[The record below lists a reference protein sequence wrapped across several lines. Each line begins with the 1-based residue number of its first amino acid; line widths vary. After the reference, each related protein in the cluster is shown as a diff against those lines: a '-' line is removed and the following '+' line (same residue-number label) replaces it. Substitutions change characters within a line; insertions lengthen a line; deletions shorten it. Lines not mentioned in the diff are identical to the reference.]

1 MIESLFGWNQAHQE
15 EGFLP
20 WFKLDEISII
30 TADGID
36 VGWIQY
42 RVDRD
47 EIFLGSIY
55 VLRTMHRHGI
65 GTHVLRS
72 LLALAGQQSKEL
84 TLTVMKINPAVRLY
98 ERIGFRITHEDEY
111 KLYMRA
117 NPQAWTVPEMFNK

>member
-1 MIESLFGWNQAHQE
+1 MDA
-15 EGFLP
+15 
-20 WFKLDEISII
+20 
-30 TADGID
+30 
-36 VGWIQY
+36 GWIQY

-55 VLRTMHRHGI
+55 VLPAMQRHGI

-72 LLALAGQQSKEL
+72 LLALAEQQSKEL
-84 TLTVMKINPAVRLY
+84 TLAVMKSNPAVRLY

-117 NPQAWTVPEMFNK
+117 NPQAGAVPKMVTKQSDRPA